1 MLQTVIFIVISL
13 LLGIVIGVF
22 ARKIFA
28 ESKISSARAYANQ
41 IVENAKKESATIIK
55 EAELEAKDRLLKAQT
70 EFEQKTKEERQ
81 ELSNLEKRLRIREEN
96 IDKRVDDL
104 DKKEK
109 DINAKRNEIN
119 ELEKKLKQNEEN
131 LTKLI
136 NEQQKKL
143 EAISGLSKE
152 SAKAEL
158 INSLIE
164 EAKKES
170 LATLKKIEEETKEAA
185 EKKAREIITTA
196 IQRIAADHTSEIS
209 ISVVPLPNEEM
220 KGRIIGR
227 EGRNIKTLE
236 SMTGVDFI
244 IDDTP
249 EAVTISA
256 FDPVRREIAKQAL
269 EKLITDG
276 RIHPGR
282 IEELVEKT
290 KQEMEIKLKELGEN
304 ACIELGI
311 TNMHPELIKLIGRLH
326 YRTSYGQ
333 NVLNHSLEMAHIT
346 AMIAAELKIDP
357 TIVKR
362 AALLHDIGKAI
373 DHEQEGSHVA
383 LGVEIAKKYNEN
395 EKVINAI
402 ASHHGDV
409 PPNCIESVLV
419 QAADAISAS
428 RPGARKETLE
438 SYLKRLENLE
448 KIASSFEGVAKTYAI
463 QAGREI
469 RVIVEQDSVDDL
481 KAFQLSKEIAKKIE
495 QELEY
500 PGQIKVTVIREVRSI
515 DYAK

>member
-1 MLQTVIFIVISL
+1 MLIIISIIISL
-13 LLGIVIGVF
+13 LLGIIAGII
-22 ARKIFA
+22 ARKILI
-28 ESKISSARAYANQ
+28 ENKISISMVYAEQ
-41 IVENAKKESATIIK
+41 IIENAKKESTTIIK
-55 EAELEAKDRLLKAQT
+55 EAELEARDRMLKAQT

-96 IDKRVDDL
+96 IDKRVDDI
-104 DKKEK
+104 DRKEK
-109 DINAKRNEIN
+109 ELNTKINEIN
-119 ELEKKLKQNEEN
+119 ELEKKLKQNEEH
-131 LTKLI
+131 LSKLI
-136 NEQQKKL
+136 IEQQKKL
-143 EAISGLSKE
+143 ETISGMSRE
-152 SAKAEL
+152 SAKNEL
-158 INSLIE
+158 INMLVD
-164 EAKKES
+164 EAKKDS
-170 LATLKKIEEETKEAA
+170 LATLKKIEEETKETA

-209 ISVVPLPNEEM
+209 VSVVPLPNEEM

-236 SMTGVDFI
+236 TMTGVDFI

-290 KQEMEIKLKELGEN
+290 KQEMETKLKELGEN
-304 ACIELGI
+304 ACMELGI
-311 TNMHPELIKLIGRLH
+311 TNMHTELIKLIGRLH

-333 NVLNHSLEMAHIT
+333 NVLKHSLEMAHIV
-346 AMIAAELKIDP
+346 AMIASELKIDP
-357 TIVKR
+357 TVAKR

-383 LGVEIAKKYNEN
+383 LGIEIAKKYNEN
-395 EKVINAI
+395 EKILNAI
-402 ASHHGDV
+402 ASHHGDTA
-409 PPNCIESVLV
+409 PNCIESVLV

-495 QELEY
+495 QEMEY
-500 PGQIKVTVIREVRSI
+500 PGQIKVTVIREVRSV

>member
-1 MLQTVIFIVISL
+1 MLMSVIFVIISL
-13 LLGIVIGVF
+13 LLGIIIGIIT
-22 ARKIFA
+22 RKIFA
-28 ESKISSARAYANQ
+28 ENKISGAKVYANQ
-41 IVENAKKESATIIK
+41 IIENAKKESATIIK
-55 EAELEAKDRLLKAQT
+55 EAELEAKDKLLKAQA

-81 ELSNLEKRLRIREEN
+81 ELSNLEKRLRIKEEN

-104 DKKEK
+104 EKKEK
-109 DINAKRNEIN
+109 ELNTKKNEIN
-119 ELEKKLKQNEEN
+119 ELEKKLKQNEEH
-131 LTKLI
+131 LSKI
-136 NEQQKKL
+136 IIEQQKKL
-143 EAISGLSKE
+143 EAISGMSKE
-152 SAKAEL
+152 SAKNEL
-158 INSLIE
+158 INMLID

-170 LATLKKIEEETKEAA
+170 LATLKKIEEETKETA
-185 EKKAREIITTA
+185 EKKAKEIITTA

-209 ISVVPLPNEEM
+209 ISVVPLPNDEM

-236 SMTGVDFI
+236 TMTGVDFI

-304 ACIELGI
+304 ACMELGI
-311 TNMHPELIKLIGRLH
+311 TNMHPELVKLIGRLH

-333 NVLNHSLEMAHIT
+333 NVLAHSLEMAHIV
-346 AMIAAELKIDP
+346 AMIASELKIDP
-357 TIVKR
+357 AIAKR

-383 LGVEIAKKYNEN
+383 LGLEVAKKYNEN
-395 EKVINAI
+395 EKVLNAI
-402 ASHHGDV
+402 ASHHGDA
-409 PPNCIESVLV
+409 PANCIESVLV

-438 SYLKRLENLE
+438 SYLKRLDNLE

-500 PGQIKVTVIREVRSI
+500 PGQIKVTVIREVRSV

>member
-1 MLQTVIFIVISL
+1 MSMTVIFTIVSL
-13 LLGIVIGVF
+13 LLGIVIGVIT
-22 ARKIFA
+22 RKIFA
-28 ESKISSARAYANQ
+28 ESKISGARTYASQ
-41 IVENAKKESATIIK
+41 LIENAKKEAATITK
-55 EAELEAKDRLLKAQT
+55 EAELEAKDKLLKAQM
-70 EFEQKTKEERQ
+70 EFEQKTREERQ

-96 IDKRVDDL
+96 IDKRVDEL

-109 DINAKRNEIN
+109 ELNAKKNELSD
-119 ELEKKLKQNEEN
+119 LEKKLKQNDEQFS
-131 LTKLI
+131 KLI
-136 NEQQKKL
+136 VEQQKKL
-143 EAISGLSKE
+143 EAISGMSKE
-152 SAKAEL
+152 SAKNEL
-158 INSLIE
+158 VNMLID

-170 LATLKKIEEETKEAA
+170 LATIKKIEEETKETA
-185 EKKAREIITTA
+185 EKKAGEIITTA

-209 ISVVPLPNEEM
+209 ISVVPLPNDEM

-236 SMTGVDFI
+236 TMTGVDFI

-269 EKLITDG
+269 EKLISDG

-290 KQEMEIKLKELGEN
+290 RQEMEVKLKEFGEN
-304 ACIELGI
+304 ACMELGI
-311 TNMHPELIKLIGRLH
+311 TNMHPELIKLIGRLR

-333 NVLNHSLEMAHIT
+333 NVLAHSLEMAHIV

-357 TIVKR
+357 TIAKR

-383 LGVEIAKKYNEN
+383 LGVEVAKKYNEN
-395 EKVINAI
+395 EKVLNAI
-402 ASHHGDV
+402 ASHHGDT
-409 PPNCIESVLV
+409 PPTCIESVLV

-438 SYLKRLENLE
+438 NYLKRLENLE

-481 KAFQLSKEIAKKIE
+481 KAFQLSKEIAKRIE

>member
-1 MLQTVIFIVISL
+1 MLISIISIISL
-13 LLGIVIGVF
+13 IIGIIVGIIT
-22 ARKIFA
+22 RKIFV
-28 ESKISSARAYANQ
+28 ENKISGARDYANQ
-41 IVENAKKESATIIK
+41 IIENAKKESATIIK
-55 EAELEAKDRLLKAQT
+55 EANLEAKDKLLKAQT

-81 ELSNLEKRLRIREEN
+81 ELSKLEKRLRIREEN
-96 IDKRVDDL
+96 IDKRVDDI

-109 DINAKRNEIN
+109 ELNAKRNEIN
-119 ELEKKLKQNEEN
+119 ELEKKIKQNEEH
-131 LTKLI
+131 LSKLI
-136 NEQQKKL
+136 VEQQRKL
-143 EAISGLSKE
+143 EAISGMSKE
-152 SAKAEL
+152 SAKSEL
-158 INSLIE
+158 INMLIN
-164 EAKKES
+164 EAKRES
-170 LATLKKIEEETKEAA
+170 LVTLKKIEEETKETA
-185 EKKAREIITTA
+185 EKKAKEIIATA

-236 SMTGVDFI
+236 TMTGVDFI

-249 EAVTISA
+249 EVVTISA
-256 FDPVRREIAKQAL
+256 FDPIRREIAKQAL

-282 IEELVEKT
+282 IEELVDKT
-290 KQEMEIKLKELGEN
+290 KKEMEIKLKEFGEN
-304 ACIELGI
+304 ACMELGI

-333 NVLNHSLEMAHIT
+333 NVLSHSLEMAHIV
-346 AMIAAELKIDP
+346 AMMASELKIDP
-357 TIVKR
+357 TIAKR

-373 DHEQEGSHVA
+373 DHEHEGSHVDIG
-383 LGVEIAKKYNEN
+383 LEIAKKYNEN
-395 EKVINAI
+395 EKVQNAI
-402 ASHHGDV
+402 ASHHGDI

-428 RPGARKETLE
+428 RPGARKESLE
-438 SYLKRLENLE
+438 NYLRRLENLE

-481 KAFQLSKEIAKKIE
+481 RAFQLSKEIAKRIE

-500 PGQIKVTVIREVRSI
+500 PGQIKVTVIREVRAI
-515 DYAK
+515 NYAK